1 MFSMKPF
8 RLKFIGV
15 ILLILFIFS
24 MISFVSYSSVDPPD
38 SRVFPQPET
47 VYNLCGP
54 LGAYLA
60 SFFLNLF
67 GIAAFYLFLPLGIGA
82 ARLLKGQCFDQILLR
97 TTGLILIL
105 IGLSGLF
112 ALVGKRIPYYPGP
125 IIGPGGYLGMI
136 TTALLSNIVTIFGS
150 IAFLTSLVISGF
162 ILSGD
167 RILLQMIRFFFNFQT
182 QTSAPPIEQKDEMN
196 NTVVNNTVI
205 DNIVV
210 NEKSCGVAV
219 RTPVVLRT
227 DLTRSHK
234 SQTKPPEIT
243 PNNHTLAGN
252 IVAENTVT
260 GNAAA
265 DNTAA
270 NNIVTDGI
278 LVDDNGD
285 DEDLFPVEEAK
296 IYQFP
301 TTDLLVLPEPFD
313 QEEYLETVHQQAVM
327 LEKAFADFKTQV
339 QVVDIQ
345 TGPVISQFE
354 LKLAKGLRLNSIQR
368 LSDDLAIAMKVPS
381 VRIVAPIPGKNTV
394 GVELPNKQRQ
404 TVRIRNVMEL
414 CPDAKEQNNIPIY
427 LGKDV
432 SGQPM
437 VVDLTKL
444 PHLLIAG
451 RTGTGKSV
459 CLNSI
464 IVSILMTRSPEQV
477 RMLMIDPKMV
487 ELSPYK
493 TIPHL
498 IHPVVTDMRR
508 AEAILAWAVE
518 KMEERY
524 QLLASAGVRQISEY
538 NKLTEDELRNRMKMI
553 DAPEE
558 EWEEIPKSMPYLVII
573 ADEMADLMMMAAKE
587 VETHIIRLAQK
598 SRAVGIHL
606 VLATQKPTV
615 DIVTGLIKSNLPA
628 RIAFGVA
635 TRTDSLVVLDRI
647 GAERL
652 LGNGDMLFLQPGT
665 SQLLRGQGTYVSDTE
680 IESIIELIGTDD
692 PDFIE
697 ELVDLDFDTDDSAA
711 NASNDFNGEDEKI
724 QRDELYQQAVE
735 FIIQQGRGSLSLL
748 QRRFSVGY
756 GRAARM
762 IEFMAEDGVV
772 GPYNGSKPRE
782 VVMTLGDWKRKRL
795 TGISKNTSPISKKTS
810 PMLRHAQPE
819 TSNELRYR
827 SQYSEPELDET
838 VENYIDDDDDFD
850 MV

>member
-1 MFSMKPF
+1 MKPF

-24 MISFVSYSSVDPPD
+24 MISLVSYSSADPPD
-38 SRVFPQPET
+38 SRMFPQPET
-47 VYNLCGP
+47 VHNLCGP
-54 LGAYLA
+54 LGAYLS

-67 GIAAFYLFLPLGIGA
+67 GITTFYLFLPLGIGA
-82 ARLLKGQCFDQILLR
+82 ARLLKGQYFDQILLR
-97 TTGLILIL
+97 TTGLVLVL

-112 ALVGKRIPYYPGP
+112 ALVGEKIPYYPGP

-136 TTALLSNIVTIFGS
+136 AATLVGCFVTVFGS
-150 IAFLTSLVISGF
+150 IAFLSSLVLGGL

-167 RILLQMIRFFFNFQT
+167 QTLLRIIRLFYKIPTETLSLPTTQNEDDNHEITGENDNHNIDIFPQT
-182 QTSAPPIEQKDEMN
+182 Y
-196 NTVVNNTVI
+196 
-205 DNIVV
+205 
-210 NEKSCGVAV
+210 AV
-219 RTPVVLRT
+219 SRT
-227 DLTRSHK
+227 DLARYSRPQVKPLAKTL
-234 SQTKPPEIT
+234 TKTLEIIS
-243 PNNHTLAGN
+243 PND
-252 IVAENTVT
+252 IEVA
-260 GNAAA
+260 
-265 DNTAA
+265 
-270 NNIVTDGI
+270 
-278 LVDDNGD
+278 
-285 DEDLFPVEEAK
+285 DEDSEEEDDLFPDEEPKA
-296 IYQFP
+296 YQFP
-301 TTDLLVLPEPFD
+301 TTELLTQPEPFD
-313 QEEYLETVHQQAVM
+313 QEEYLETVHQQAAM

-394 GVELPNKQRQ
+394 GVELPNEHRQ
-404 TVRIRNVMEL
+404 TVRIRDVIES
-414 CPDAKEQNNIPIY
+414 CSDAEEKYNIPIY

-437 VVDLTKL
+437 VIDLTKL

-464 IVSILMTRSPEQV
+464 IVSMLMTRSPEQV

-498 IHPVVTDMRR
+498 IHPVVTDMRK

-524 QLLASAGVRQISEY
+524 QLLAAAGVRQISEY
-538 NKLTEDELRNRMKMI
+538 NKLSEDELRNRMNMI

-558 EWEEIPKSMPYLVII
+558 EWEEIPKSMPYLVIV

-665 SQLLRGQGTYVSDTE
+665 SQVLRGQGTFVSDKE
-680 IESIIELIGTDD
+680 IESIIELIGTDC

-697 ELVDLDFDTDDSAA
+697 ELVDIDFDAEESATTDA
-711 NASNDFNGEDEKI
+711 DFNDGDEKI
-724 QRDELYQQAVE
+724 LRDELYQQAVE

-756 GRAARM
+756 GRAARL
-762 IEFMAEDGVV
+762 IEFMAEDGIV

-782 VVMTLGDWKRKRL
+782 VIMTLSDWKRKRL
-795 TGISKNTSPISKKTS
+795 AGTPKNALPIPKKSGTTST
-810 PMLRHAQPE
+810 LRQPPPPSE
-819 TSNELRYR
+819 TSYEPRYR
-827 SQYSEPELDET
+827 SGYKYSEQESDET
-838 VENYIDDDDDFD
+838 DKEYIEDEEFE

>member
-1 MFSMKPF
+1 MTTSEPF
-8 RLKFIGV
+8 KLKFFGV
-15 ILLILFIFS
+15 ILIILFIFS
-24 MISFVSYSSVDPPD
+24 MISFVSYSPIDPPD
-38 SRVFPQPET
+38 SRVFPESES
-47 VYNLCGP
+47 VHNFCGP
-54 LGAYLA
+54 LGAYLS

-67 GIAAFYLFLPLGIGA
+67 GVAAFYLFLPLGIGA
-82 ARLLKGQCFDQILLR
+82 ARLLKGQSFDQIPLR
-97 TTGLILIL
+97 TTGLALVL

-112 ALVGKRIPYYPGP
+112 ALIGAKIPYYPGP
-125 IIGPGGYLGMI
+125 VIGPGGYLGMI
-136 TTALLSNIVTIFGS
+136 IAALLGCLVTTLGS
-150 IAFLTSLVISGF
+150 VAFLSSLVISGF
-162 ILSGD
+162 VLSGD
-167 RILLQMIRFFFNFQT
+167 QTLLRIVRFFYNIFCNT
-182 QTSAPPIEQKDEMN
+182 RNKTHTLTIEQNDDLN
-196 NTVVNNTVI
+196 NVAANENHDI
-205 DNIVV
+205 NENRNIAIAKNVS
-210 NEKSCGVAV
+210 NPTRGVS
-219 RTPVVLRT
+219 RS
-227 DLTRSHK
+227 DLFRSSK
-234 SQTKPPEIT
+234 SQPHTKSLEAAQ
-243 PNNHTLAGN
+243 NDDD
-252 IVAENTVT
+252 TV
-260 GNAAA
+260 N
-265 DNTAA
+265 
-270 NNIVTDGI
+270 
-278 LVDDNGD
+278 DDNND
-285 DEDLFPVEEAK
+285 DDNDDFVEDDDFFEEEEE
-296 IYQFP
+296 YQFP
-301 TTDLLVLPEPFD
+301 TTDLLELPEPFD
-313 QEEYLETVHQQAVM
+313 HEEYLETVHQQAAM

-394 GVELPNKQRQ
+394 GVELPNEHRQ
-404 TVRIRNVMEL
+404 TVRIRDVMEL
-414 CPDAKEQNNIPIY
+414 RPDAEEKYNIPIY

-437 VVDLTKL
+437 VIDLTKL

-464 IVSILMTRSPEQV
+464 IVSMLMTRSPEQV

-538 NKLTEDELRNRMKMI
+538 NKLTEDELRCRMKMV

-558 EWEEIPKSMPYLVII
+558 EWEEVPKSMPYLVIV

-665 SQLLRGQGTYVSDTE
+665 SQVIRGQGTYVSDTE
-680 IESIIELIGTDD
+680 IESIIELIGTDN
-692 PDFIE
+692 PDFVE
-697 ELVDLDFDTDDSAA
+697 ELVAIDLDADDSATA
-711 NASNDFNGEDEKI
+711 NNSDSNDGDEKI
-724 QRDELYQQAVE
+724 QRDELYHQAVE

-748 QRRFSVGY
+748 QRKFSVGY

-762 IEFMAEDGVV
+762 IEFMAEDGIV

-782 VVMTLGDWKRKRL
+782 VIMTLSDWKRRRSAGM
-795 TGISKNTSPISKKTS
+795 TKNVSPIPKKSNPT
-810 PMLRHAQPE
+810 LRSASPE
-819 TSNELRYR
+819 TAHETRYR
-827 SQYSEPELDET
+827 SKYSEPEWDE
-838 VENYIDDDDDFD
+838 VDDDYIEDEEFE

>member
-1 MFSMKPF
+1 MKPF

-15 ILLILFIFS
+15 IFLILFIFS
-24 MISFVSYSSVDPPD
+24 MISFLSYSSADPPD

-47 VYNLCGP
+47 VYNFCGP

-82 ARLLKGQCFDQILLR
+82 VRLLKGQCFDQILLR
-97 TTGLILIL
+97 TTGLILVL

-112 ALVGKRIPYYPGP
+112 ALVGKKIPYYPGP

-136 TTALLSNIVTIFGS
+136 TTMLLGSIVTIFGS
-150 IAFLTSLVISGF
+150 IAFLSSLVISGV

-167 RILLQMIRFFFNFQT
+167 RILLQVIRFLFHFQSK
-182 QTSAPPIEQKDEMN
+182 TSNIPIEQKDERN
-196 NTVVNNTVI
+196 ASVTDENRYGVVMRLPAVSRI
-205 DNIVV
+205 DLARNRKLSAKPSEII
-210 NEKSCGVAV
+210 
-219 RTPVVLRT
+219 PT
-227 DLTRSHK
+227 D
-234 SQTKPPEIT
+234 
-243 PNNHTLAGN
+243 
-252 IVAENTVT
+252 NTVT
-260 GNAAA
+260 VANTFVGDTV
-265 DNTAA
+265 DND
-270 NNIVTDGI
+270 NS
-278 LVDDNGD
+278 DD
-285 DEDLFPVEEAK
+285 DLFPVEEPK
-296 IYQFP
+296 TYQFP
-301 TTDLLVLPEPFD
+301 TTDLLTLSEPFD

-394 GVELPNKQRQ
+394 GVELPNEHRQ
-404 TVRIRNVMEL
+404 TVRIREVMEL
-414 CPDAKEQNNIPIY
+414 CPDAHEKNNIPIY

-553 DAPEE
+553 DVPEE

-665 SQLLRGQGTYVSDTE
+665 SQLFRGQGTYVSDTE
-680 IESIIELIGTDD
+680 IESIIELIGTDN

-697 ELVDLDFDTDDSAA
+697 ELVDIDIDADDSAA
-711 NASNDFNGEDEKI
+711 AVSSDFDGEDEKI

-762 IEFMAEDGVV
+762 IEFMAEDGIV
-772 GPYNGSKPRE
+772 GAYNGSKPRE
-782 VVMTLGDWKRKRL
+782 VIMTLGDWKRKRL
-795 TGISKNTSPISKKTS
+795 TGTSKNALPIPKKTS
-810 PMLRHAQPE
+810 PLLRHTPPE
-819 TSNELRYR
+819 TSNELYYR
-827 SQYSEPELDET
+827 SRYPEPDPEPDET
-838 VENYIDDDDDFD
+838 FENDFEDDTFD
-850 MV
+850 SI

>member
-1 MFSMKPF
+1 M
-8 RLKFIGV
+8 
-15 ILLILFIFS
+15 ILFIFS
-24 MISFVSYSSVDPPD
+24 MISFVSYSPADPPD
-38 SRVFPQPET
+38 LRGFPQSES
-47 VYNLCGP
+47 VHNFCGP
-54 LGAYLA
+54 LGAYLS

-67 GIAAFYLFLPLGIGA
+67 GIAAFYFFLPLGIGA
-82 ARLLKGQCFDQILLR
+82 TRLLKGQAFDQITLR
-97 TTGLILIL
+97 TTGLALVL

-112 ALVGKRIPYYPGP
+112 ALIGENIPYYPGP
-125 IIGPGGYLGMI
+125 VIGPGGYLGMI
-136 TTALLSNIVTIFGS
+136 TVALLGCLVTTFGCV
-150 IAFLTSLVISGF
+150 AFLSSLVIGGLV
-162 ILSGD
+162 LSGD
-167 RILLQMIRFFFNFQT
+167 QLLLLIIRFFYNLFYNTRNKNHALTAEQENELNNELNNELKKTIANENHHINEKRPIAVPVAKNVSNQT
-182 QTSAPPIEQKDEMN
+182 RTASRSDLFRSSKSHPHTKSLKITQIDDDT
-196 NTVVNNTVI
+196 VNNG
-205 DNIVV
+205 DEEMLDEDEDIV
-210 NEKSCGVAV
+210 
-219 RTPVVLRT
+219 
-227 DLTRSHK
+227 
-234 SQTKPPEIT
+234 
-243 PNNHTLAGN
+243 
-252 IVAENTVT
+252 
-260 GNAAA
+260 
-265 DNTAA
+265 
-270 NNIVTDGI
+270 
-278 LVDDNGD
+278 D
-285 DEDLFPVEEAK
+285 DEDSFSFEEEQ
-296 IYQFP
+296 YQFP
-301 TTDLLVLPEPFD
+301 ATDLLALPEPFD
-313 QEEYLETVHQQAVM
+313 HEEYLEMVHQQAAM

-394 GVELPNKQRQ
+394 GVELPNEHRQ
-404 TVRIRNVMEL
+404 TVRIREVMESR
-414 CPDAKEQNNIPIY
+414 PDAEEKYNIPIY

-437 VVDLTKL
+437 VIDLTKL

-459 CLNSI
+459 CLNSM
-464 IVSILMTRSPEQV
+464 IVSMLMTRSPEQV

-508 AEAILAWAVE
+508 AEAILAWTVE

-524 QLLASAGVRQISEY
+524 QWLASAGVRQISEY
-538 NKLTEDELRNRMKMI
+538 NKLTEDELRCRMKMA

-558 EWEEIPKSMPYLVII
+558 EWEEVPKSMPYLVIV
-573 ADEMADLMMMAAKE
+573 ADEMADLMMMSAKE

-665 SQLLRGQGTYVSDTE
+665 SQVIRGQGTYVSDTE
-680 IESIIELIGTDD
+680 IESIIELIGTDN

-697 ELVDLDFDTDDSAA
+697 ELVAIDLDADDSATTC
-711 NASNDFNGEDEKI
+711 NTDSNDGDEKI
-724 QRDELYQQAVE
+724 QRDELYHQAVE

-762 IEFMAEDGVV
+762 IEFMAEDGIV

-782 VVMTLGDWKRKRL
+782 VIMTLSDWKRRRSA
-795 TGISKNTSPISKKTS
+795 GINRNVPPIPKKS
-810 PMLRHAQPE
+810 NPALRQTPPE
-819 TSNELRYR
+819 TVSATRYR
-827 SQYSEPELDET
+827 PKYAESEWDE
-838 VENYIDDDDDFD
+838 IDDEFIEDEEFD

>member
-1 MFSMKPF
+1 MQPF
-8 RLKFIGV
+8 GLKFTGV
-15 ILLILFIFS
+15 ILSILFIFS
-24 MISFVSYSSVDPPD
+24 MISFISYSPADPPD
-38 SRVFPQPET
+38 LRVFPPPET
-47 VYNLCGP
+47 IHNLCGP

-67 GIAAFYLFLPLGIGA
+67 GIAAFYLFLPLGVGA
-82 ARLLKGQCFDQILLR
+82 AGLLKGQSFDQIPLR
-97 TTGLILIL
+97 TIGLVLVL
-105 IGLSGLF
+105 TGLSGLF
-112 ALVGKRIPYYPGP
+112 ALAGEKLPYYPGP
-125 IIGPGGYLGMI
+125 VIGPGGYLGM
-136 TTALLSNIVTIFGS
+136 TVAMLLGCFVKIFGS
-150 IAFLTSLVISGF
+150 AVFLSSLVVSGL
-162 ILSGD
+162 ILSSD
-167 RILLQMIRFFFNFQT
+167 QTLLRIIRFIFKTRNN
-182 QTSAPPIEQKDEMN
+182 SPVLPMEQSVETD
-196 NTVVNNTVI
+196 NTVAVENRPEAVI
-205 DNIVV
+205 
-210 NEKSCGVAV
+210 
-219 RTPVVLRT
+219 RTPAVLRT
-227 DLTRSHK
+227 DLAGHRK
-234 SQTKPPEIT
+234 LPAKPPEFIPNDHDIT
-243 PNNHTLAGN
+243 VVDADADTA
-252 IVAENTVT
+252 VA
-260 GNAAA
+260 
-265 DNTAA
+265 
-270 NNIVTDGI
+270 
-278 LVDDNGD
+278 DDD
-285 DEDLFPVEEAK
+285 SEEDLLPAEEQE

-301 TTDLLVLPEPFD
+301 TTDLLTLPEPFD
-313 QEEYLETVHQQAVM
+313 QEEYLETVHQQAAL

-394 GVELPNKQRQ
+394 GVELPNERRQ
-404 TVRIRNVMEL
+404 TVRIREVMEL
-414 CPDAKEQNNIPIY
+414 CPDAKEKNNIPIY

-464 IVSILMTRSPEQV
+464 IVSILMTRSPEEV

-508 AEAILAWAVE
+508 AEAILAWAVD

-538 NKLTEDELRNRMKMI
+538 NKLTEDELRSRMKMI
-553 DAPEE
+553 DAGEE

-665 SQLLRGQGTYVSDTE
+665 SQILRGQGTYVSDTE
-680 IESIIELIGTDD
+680 IESIIELIGTDN

-697 ELVDLDFDTDDSAA
+697 ELVDIDLGADSQTTSADA
-711 NASNDFNGEDEKI
+711 DFNDGDEKI
-724 QRDELYQQAVE
+724 LRDELYQQAVE
-735 FIIQQGRGSLSLL
+735 FIIQQGRGSLSLI

-782 VVMTLGDWKRKRL
+782 VIMTLGDWKRRCSAG
-795 TGISKNTSPISKKTS
+795 TSKNTSPVSKKTS
-810 PMLRHAQPE
+810 PFLRHSQPE
-819 TSNELRYR
+819 TSHELRYR
-827 SQYSEPELDET
+827 SQYSGVESDGMLEDYSGNYEDYIEDNALDR
-838 VENYIDDDDDFD
+838 V
-850 MV
+850 